1 MLTARRRRLLLSPSA
16 RWGALIVAA
25 LVAFAVLGPALSP
38 HGPNESDFVH
48 GLSIDQTPT
57 GPCAR
62 FPLGADRL
70 YRDVLVR
77 LSSGARLS
85 LFIASG
91 ATLLSATIGTIVGV
105 ISGWFEGVP
114 VRMPW
119 PAILGG
125 AGALLALALGSPIEA
140 CLAFGAGSVGAV
152 VIKRSGPLVDVDG
165 ALMRL
170 VDILLAF
177 PFLLLLMAI
186 GAALER
192 TSVTTLLL
200 TLGATG
206 WLGIARLLRAKTM
219 QLRGLEYVVAS
230 RALGQSTLG
239 ILLKHVLPNVAG
251 PLIVAASFLVAQ
263 MIVADSILSYLGV
276 GLSPPAANLGSHV
289 ARRPRRVPHSASAG
303 DRPRSYHSA
312 RSLGV
317 QSAWR
322 RPARCARPARCL
334 GGGRRRVRRAQP

>member
-1 MLTARRRRLLLSPSA
+1 VLTARGRRLLRSPSA
-16 RWGALIVAA
+16 RSGALIVAT
-25 LVAFAVLGPALSP
+25 LVAFAILGPALSH
-38 HGPNESDFVH
+38 HGPNDSDFVH

-77 LSSGARLS
+77 LASGARLS
-85 LFIASG
+85 LLVASA
-91 ATLLSATIGTIVGV
+91 ATLISSTIGAIVG
-105 ISGWFEGVP
+105 ILSGWFEGVP
-114 VRMPW
+114 VQMPW

-125 AGALLALALGSPIEA
+125 AGTLAALALGRPIEA
-140 CLAFGAGSVGAV
+140 CLAFGAGCVGA
-152 VIKRSGPLVDVDG
+152 IACKMSGPLVDIDG

-186 GAALER
+186 GAAVER
-192 TSVTTLLL
+192 TTVMTLLL

-219 QLRGLEYVVAS
+219 ELRGLEYVVAS
-230 RALGQSTLG
+230 RALGQSTPG
-239 ILLKHVLPNVAG
+239 ILVKHVLPNVAG

-276 GLSPPAANLGSHV
+276 GLSPPAPTWGRMLLEGQDEYLTVPRLVIAPGAAILLAVLGFNLLGEGLRD
-289 ARRPRRVPHSASAG
+289 ALDPRDA
-303 DRPRSYHSA
+303 
-312 RSLGV
+312 
-317 QSAWR
+317 
-322 RPARCARPARCL
+322 
-334 GGGRRRVRRAQP
+334 